1 MKQIKCPKC
10 GEIIEIDNE
19 VYNSIADD
27 IRQNDIIKQ
36 NYEKRF
42 VEIQYKINIFNSL
55 IKDDIKKNKYL
66 SKDEKAKQISKLKA
80 DIKDLEK
87 ERDFISMKLC
97 DLKQEF

>member
-36 NYEKRF
+36 N
-42 VEIQYKINIFNSL
+42 
-55 IKDDIKKNKYL
+55 
-66 SKDEKAKQISKLKA
+66 
-80 DIKDLEK
+80 
-87 ERDFISMKLC
+87 
-97 DLKQEF
+97 